1 MRTLEELVARAIDH
15 VCAMTGDLKSYSDFL
30 TYLVDTVLP
39 PLHAV
44 IAAGHAATFA
54 LPHACAR
61 PGSFKQLVLIA
72 PTWRGPLPTMMN
84 GRRPLFDDLC
94 RLVDLPVIGP
104 LLYGLNVNRFVIRY
118 MAAGVC
124 PQHPRRD
131 VAGW

>member
-61 PGSFKQLVLIA
+61 PGSFKRTRSHSADLA
-72 PTWRGPLPTMMN
+72 RTAADHDERPTTVVR
-84 GRRPLFDDLC
+84 
-94 RLVDLPVIGP
+94 
-104 LLYGLNVNRFVIRY
+104 
-118 MAAGVC
+118 
-124 PQHPRRD
+124 
-131 VAGW
+131 